1 MPRRYACTLY
11 HRLILPPIPP
21 SLGKEITKLLSSSNR
36 VLKVSKG
43 VASWKKYVEYFQ
55 DIVIE
60 GLSTGIINT
69 VRYLINQIDADVSV
83 SSLSPSLL
91 VLTSFPL

>member
-1 MPRRYACTLY
+1 M
-11 HRLILPPIPP
+11 
-21 SLGKEITKLLSSSNR
+21 
-36 VLKVSKG
+36 LKVSKG

-69 VRYLINQIDADVSV
+69 VRYLVNQIDADVSGRAATRSV
-83 SSLSPSLL
+83 C
-91 VLTSFPL
+91 VHACVCFI